1 VTSDPEP
8 GERVAA
14 GRQVPSGNQLVLI
27 AIGIGLASGFFS
39 GLFGVGGGL
48 IVVPALAVLLG
59 LDHRRAVGTSL
70 LAIVPAVTASLV
82 SYAATGSVNLAV
94 GGLLAVGAIVGAQAG
109 VWLLGRI
116 SRRAAQWI
124 FVGFVVVMIVQLLSL
139 VPERGA
145 DLPIDVWRG
154 IGLVV
159 LGLGAGVLSAL
170 LGVGGGGVVVPVLMV
185 WFGIGD
191 LSAKGA
197 SLVMMLPGVASG
209 LVANLR
215 KQFVDVRLGL
225 MIGAAAVVSSP
236 LGVWVA
242 HAIPPQP
249 AAWLFAGFLLFVG
262 GTMAREALRPPAA

>member
-1 VTSDPEP
+1 MTSDPEP

-27 AIGIGLASGFFS
+27 AIGIGLASGFFA

-124 FVGFVVVMIVQLLSL
+124 FVGFVVVMIVQLLSF